1 MIRCARFTKQES
13 SNWSLF
19 YWKNYEDHFFLL
31 LYQERQK
38 ILSGQDTDIA
48 SGFESDSVTGHM
60 CLF

>member
-1 MIRCARFTKQES
+1 MPDLQNKKAQIGVCFIGKIMKTIF
-13 SNWSLF
+13 F
-19 YWKNYEDHFFLL
+19 YC
-31 LYQERQK
+31 YQERQK